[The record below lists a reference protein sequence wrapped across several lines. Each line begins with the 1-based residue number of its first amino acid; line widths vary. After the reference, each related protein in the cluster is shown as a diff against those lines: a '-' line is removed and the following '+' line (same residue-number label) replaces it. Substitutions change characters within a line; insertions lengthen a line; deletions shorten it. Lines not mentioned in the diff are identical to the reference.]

1 MYDILQLND
10 MLVPELLDI
19 AEQLKIPNSKKLDKQ
34 ELVYKILD
42 KQALTPSEK
51 GDDGDDKPKRKRI
64 VKTTTANS
72 SEEAFVES
80 GDPSPKLKKPEPK
93 KDLKKKDEKPIV
105 KKLRKKEDE
114 TEIETPAPVEFHK
127 PQPHP
132 RAEHVTSGTH
142 RKQKKEKLPKG
153 KTSRERTRKTGTRKM
168 VLCLSKIA
176 RAMVT
181 SSKKCIRNA
190 VTKPSILNSM
200 E

>member
-42 KQALTPSEK
+42 KQALAPSEK
-51 GDDGDDKPKRKRI
+51 TDGADGGIKRKRI

-80 GDPSPKLKKPEPK
+80 GDPLPKHKKPEPK
-93 KDLKKKDEKPIV
+93 KDLKRKEEKPIV

-114 TEIETPAPVEFHK
+114 AEHEIASPAEFSKPPV
-127 PQPHP
+127 HP
-132 RAEHVTSGTH
+132 RPDAANQ
-142 RKQKKEKLPKG
+142 R
-153 KTSRERTRKTGTRKM
+153 
-168 VLCLSKIA
+168 
-176 RAMVT
+176 
-181 SSKKCIRNA
+181 
-190 VTKPSILNSM
+190 
-200 E
+200 